1 MENSL
6 LPTHIGFFRN
16 YKIKILNPFASTL
29 SFDMS
34 YVNVPQYNFCL
45 YNVSWT
51 AHEVCLWTAYRTRR
65 TSSTI
70 STYYMFGQTKRKTR
84 ERVCGWTNS
93 GGRADGC
100 DVRVLHLWRPSNFA
114 ANLASL
120 HLLVSSQ
127 CPIFHQRGRGRRLGR
142 PPFTWSRFTCG
153 GLSPSC
159 PMSGYPQAMSAGPG
173 PTCRAGLAPRELYIQ
188 MHRYCRPRI
197 FEFRC
202 QTRPKF
208 YFKAR
213 RARKMMEKSA

>member
-1 MENSL
+1 MKDAFEQLTEPGERPPPFLRTTCLVKQNAKLENGSADE
-6 LPTHIGFFRN
+6 PTQVEG
-16 YKIKILNPFASTL
+16 
-29 SFDMS
+29 
-34 YVNVPQYNFCL
+34 
-45 YNVSWT
+45 
-51 AHEVCLWTAYRTRR
+51 RTDA
-65 TSSTI
+65 TW
-70 STYYMFGQTKRKTR
+70 G
-84 ERVCGWTNS
+84 
-93 GGRADGC
+93 
-100 DVRVLHLWRPSNFA
+100 VLHLWRPSNFA

-120 HLLVSSQ
+120 HLWVPSQ
-127 CPIFHQRGRGRRLGR
+127 CPIFHRMDADVVYGG

-159 PMSGYPQAMSAGPG
+159 PMSGYPRAMSAMSAGPG
-173 PTCRAGLAPRELYIQ
+173 PTCRASLAPRREPYIYQ